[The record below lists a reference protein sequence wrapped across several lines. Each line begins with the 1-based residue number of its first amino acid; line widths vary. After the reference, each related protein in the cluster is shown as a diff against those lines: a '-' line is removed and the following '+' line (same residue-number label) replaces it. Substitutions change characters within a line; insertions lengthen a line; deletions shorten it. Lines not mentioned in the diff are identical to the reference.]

1 LIFLPGKLT
10 YIQLAENISVMKNKP
25 IINQIIRTMND
36 QKSRL
41 IILWML
47 LITLSIN
54 SFSQSNTG
62 LVKVIISPDH
72 KDWTYKLNEEAKFSV
87 QVLKYGNLLENVTID
102 YESGPEA
109 FPDVK
114 KEGIV
119 LKNGKTEFTGT
130 MKMPGF
136 YRVRVWAIV
145 EGKRYEGLATAGF
158 EPENIQPTVK
168 DPADFDTF
176 WNNAIAEARK
186 LNMDA
191 KITLMPE
198 RCTSEANVFH
208 ISFQNDAIGS
218 RIYGILA
225 IPKKP
230 GKYPA
235 ILKVPGAGIR
245 PYAGDAVTAA
255 LGFITL
261 EIGIHGIP
269 VNLDPEVYNNL
280 ANGALSGYNSIK
292 MNDRNSYYYKR
303 VYLGCVRAVDFI
315 FTLPEF
321 NGTDVAVTGGSQ
333 GGALTIVTAG
343 LDKRIKFMAAL
354 YPALCDHTGYLN
366 KRAGGWPHYF
376 KNTEPKPGE
385 VETLGYYDV
394 VNFARRVIAPGFYTW
409 GFNDLTCPP
418 TSMYS
423 AYSVITAQKELHVFQ
438 ETGHWTFPEETE
450 ILNNWLIK
458 KLKGQ

>member
-1 LIFLPGKLT
+1 
-10 YIQLAENISVMKNKP
+10 MKNK
-25 IINQIIRTMND
+25 IH
-36 QKSRL
+36 RL
-41 IILWML
+41 LLQSVL

-62 LVKVIISPDH
+62 LIKVIISPDH

-87 QVLKYGNLLENVTID
+87 QVLKYGNLVENVTVD
-102 YESGPEA
+102 YETGPEA
-109 FPDVK
+109 LPDVK
-114 KEGIV
+114 KEGVI
-119 LKNGKTEFTGT
+119 LKNGKTEFSGT
-130 MKMPGF
+130 MKAPGF
-136 YRVRVWAIV
+136 YRVRVWAV
-145 EGKRYEGLATAGF
+145 VDGKKYEGLATAGF
-158 EPENIQPTVK
+158 EPEKIQPTVK
-168 DPADFDTF
+168 DPVDFDSF
-176 WNNAIAEARK
+176 WTNAIAEARK
-186 LNMDA
+186 INLDP

-198 RCTSEANVFH
+198 RCTSDVNVYH
-208 ISFQNDAIGS
+208 ISFQNEINGS

-225 IPKKP
+225 VPKKS

-245 PYAGDAVTAA
+245 PYSGDPKTPS
-255 LGFITL
+255 LGVITL

-269 VNLDPEVYNNL
+269 VTLDNQVYDNLM
-280 ANGALSGYNSIK
+280 NGALAGYWTIRMDNR
-292 MNDRNSYYYKR
+292 DAFYYKR

-321 NGTDVAVTGGSQ
+321 NGVDLAVTGGSQ

-343 LDKRIKFMAAL
+343 LDKRIKYMAAL

-376 KNTEPKPGE
+376 KTTEPKPGE

-394 VNFARRVIAPGFYTW
+394 VNFARRVTIPGFYTW
-409 GFNDLTCPP
+409 GYNDLTCPP

-423 AYSVITAQKELHVFQ
+423 AYNVITSAKELQIFQ
-438 ETGHWTFPEETE
+438 ETGHWTFPEQNEVV
-450 ILNNWLIK
+450 NNWLIK
-458 KLKGQ
+458 QLKGQ